1 MIAHFPQSISR
12 SLKISINDQEHWMI
26 ETTLAVAQ
34 TYTVK
39 LNNHI
44 IHALGVSSILHIST
58 SSENKMTLSNN

>member
-1 MIAHFPQSISR
+1 
-12 SLKISINDQEHWMI
+12 MI